1 MTGLYRG
8 TWIVVACPDG
18 ALILENAG
26 CMRDPDLRLIDRMDA
41 PEATLPDGW
50 ANLPEVTDRG
60 RLGQTALAAQ
70 LVGRL
75 AREAARGRAERL
87 VLAAP
92 SPLLEAIRARL
103 DEELQ
108 SRVVLALPKRLTR
121 QPLGEIV
128 TEVNAALEQAA

>member
-1 MTGLYRG
+1 MSGLYRG
-8 TWIVVACPDG
+8 TWIVVACPEG
-18 ALILENAG
+18 AMILENAG
-26 CMRDPDLRLIDRMDA
+26 CMRQPDLRLIDRMDA
-41 PEATLPDGW
+41 PESIRPEGW
-50 ANLPEVTDRG
+50 ADLPEVTDRN
-60 RLGQTALAAQ
+60 RLGTTALAAQ

-103 DEELQ
+103 DEDLQ
-108 SRVVLALPKRLTR
+108 ARVVLTLPKRLTR

-128 TEVNAALEQAA
+128 TEVNAALERAA